1 MEQGTVTYRIQVYRL
16 PAKDNKP
23 HRWSW
28 ALLNSAGMTVATG
41 TVDSKKEALS
51 RVQSALDFLN
61 PTDSK

>member
-1 MEQGTVTYRIQVYRL
+1 MTYRIQVYRL